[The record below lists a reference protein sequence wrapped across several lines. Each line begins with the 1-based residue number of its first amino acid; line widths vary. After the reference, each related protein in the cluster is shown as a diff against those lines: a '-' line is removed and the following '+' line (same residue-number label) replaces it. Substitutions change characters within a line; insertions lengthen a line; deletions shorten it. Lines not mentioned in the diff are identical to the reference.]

1 MQNEEMQQPTG
12 MPMTSCTSMNTIKQD
27 ETMIS
32 QEEGC
37 GAYVQDHFKN
47 KLSID
52 ERLAAQQEARQ

>member
-1 MQNEEMQQPTG
+1 
-12 MPMTSCTSMNTIKQD
+12 
-27 ETMIS
+27 MIS

-52 ERLAAQQEARQ
+52 ERLAAQQEARQQVQDHRKFLSNMNNEE